1 MTDRQV
7 KRLKRRWKRKLY
19 RILLAMNNMDFRR
32 LRPVFCLML
41 IAGVLLIWVKL
52 PTTEYTNADEAG
64 TVSAAEL
71 AYGIRTAPSV
81 QDASEVDVV
90 ALFLS
95 GSVTGSGETLYSF
108 YLTGKELSYL
118 AEGAITTTSK
128 EKSLYLD
135 GLNYTYHKNRIPLNR
150 ITSLS
155 ANNGD
160 KIAEDSLYH
169 VVSTEDIFSLFH
181 YISYRSVGI
190 MKIHPKDATGALLSD
205 YQQVILTKDGTPLTM
220 EPAALYTKKASS
232 AGNARSVVTIQKGFN
247 LIDLIKEP
255 NRITVCIIALFIA
268 LIALIWYIVPRMHRI
283 HVWFR
288 IYRIR
293 SKKRSSHT
301 LYGIRRRY

>member
-64 TVSAAEL
+64 AVSAAEL